1 MLGSRA
7 VELAAAAARDVGLS
21 SEGAAIHRRLT
32 SVHVELP
39 AAGVMARVE
48 PGDALAVAQRQ
59 VEVARFLA
67 TKAVRTAR
75 LVAPDRQPL
84 IYPDGIVTLW
94 KSVVIV
100 ERRPAPALLGRLAR
114 RLHEVS
120 AGGIPDEI
128 PDLDPFFPV
137 RRLLDRL
144 GPGMP
149 PERIGKLR
157 DELDR
162 LTRSWQETIAN
173 DPLGTVVVH
182 GDFHKDNVVVTP
194 HGLTLLDLEDA
205 GRGPASWD
213 LVPHLVGARRY
224 GTPPAECRSFCEGYG
239 ADPLTWDGTE
249 VLCRV
254 YEFHLTCWAVSL
266 RHTSPEMAAEAEV
279 RLSSFLGSTDRRW
292 SLR

>member
-1 MLGSRA
+1 MQGSRA

-21 SEGAAIHRRLT
+21 SEGAAIHRCLA

-75 LVAPDRQPL
+75 LVVPDRQPL

-114 RLHEVS
+114 RLHEAS

-137 RRLLDRL
+137 RRSLDRL
-144 GPGMP
+144 DPEMP
-149 PERIGKLR
+149 PEGIGKLR

-162 LTRSWQETIAN
+162 LTGSWQETIAN

-182 GDFHKDNVVVTP
+182 GDFQQDNVVVTP

-213 LVPHLVGARRY
+213 FVPHMVGVRRY
-224 GTPPAECRSFCEGYG
+224 GTPQAACRSFCEAYG
-239 ADPLTWDGTE
+239 ADPLTLDGME
-249 VLCRV
+249 FLCRV
-254 YEFHLTCWAVSL
+254 YELHLTCWAVAL

-279 RLSSFLGSTDRRW
+279 RLSSFLDSTDRRW
-292 SLR
+292 TLL